1 MSTDKNANAKG
12 IRRRATERF
21 ILASIFTLANLTG
34 RINQDTVEAL
44 TSWSG
49 WLFIFGLLMFVIFS
63 SLLLVLVTMTI
74 EWLFKSVTRNLFLMI
89 ANIYVTVL
97 LVAALFSPVGPL
109 CHNPFGLD
117 FTAETANIP
126 ALLLKGFLSSV
137 LFTLLFR
144 YEFQLTER
152 LAFAKNLAITLAKNQ
167 KQLIETD
174 EKQRTEA
181 STFLHDR
188 VQAQL
193 MVLSLEIANV
203 EKNLDPGGA
212 SALWRVRTKLENL
225 RSVDLRL
232 VGQMLTPNIKDFG
245 LQHCL
250 RQLVQHLE
258 VGDRVELRIEQ
269 NLNRDAVQ
277 LQLGIYRIIEQA
289 LVNAITHGPA
299 SHIEIVAVLKNKS
312 AYEVSI
318 SDNGPGAV
326 VSERTPGYG
335 TAVIQSWVAIL
346 GAQKEIVSAPGQGYK
361 LTVTVPLD
369 ASAI

>member
-1 MSTDKNANAKG
+1 MATDKNTRPKSIKRQAV
-12 IRRRATERF
+12 ERF
-21 ILASIFTLANLTG
+21 ILASIFILANLTG
-34 RINQDTVEAL
+34 RINQGVVDAL
-44 TSWSG
+44 TSWAG
-49 WLFIFGLLMFVIFS
+49 WWSIFGLILFVIS
-63 SLLLVLVTMTI
+63 ASAVLVLSTMTI
-74 EWLFKSVTRNLFLMI
+74 EGLFKAVTRNIFLMI
-89 ANIYVTVL
+89 ANVYISVL
-97 LVAALFSPVGPL
+97 LVATLASTVDTFA
-109 CHNPFGLD
+109 HNIFGLSIIL
-117 FTAETANIP
+117 ETENTT
-126 ALLLKGFLSSV
+126 ALLLKGLLSSV

-144 YEFQLTER
+144 YEFQSTER
-152 LAFAKNLAITLAKNQ
+152 LAFAKKLANTLAKNQ
-167 KQLIETD
+167 KQLIETE

-193 MVLSLEIANV
+193 MVLALEIANV
-203 EKNLDPGGA
+203 EKNLGA
-212 SALWRVRTKLENL
+212 EDAAALWRVRTKLENL
-225 RSVDLRL
+225 RSVDLRR

-250 RQLVQHLE
+250 RQLIQQLE
-258 VGDRVELRIEQ
+258 VADRVELRIDE

-318 SDNGPGAV
+318 SDNGPGAL

-335 TAVIQSWVAIL
+335 TAVIQSWVSIL
-346 GAQKEIVSAPGQGYK
+346 GANKEIVSAPGHGYK
-361 LTVTVPLD
+361 LIVTVPLD
-369 ASAI
+369 ARAI

>member
-1 MSTDKNANAKG
+1 VATDKNSRPKSIKRQAV
-12 IRRRATERF
+12 ERF
-21 ILASIFTLANLTG
+21 ILAAIFILANLTG
-34 RINQDTVEAL
+34 RINQSVLEGLA
-44 TSWSG
+44 SWAG
-49 WLFIFGLLMFVIFS
+49 WWSIFGLILFVIS
-63 SLLLVLVTMTI
+63 ASAVLVLSTMTI
-74 EWLFKSVTRNLFLMI
+74 ERLFKAVTRNIFLMI
-89 ANIYVTVL
+89 ANVYFSILV
-97 LVAALFSPVGPL
+97 VAALFSTFQPL
-109 CHNPFGLD
+109 SQNIFGLNILL
-117 FTAETANIP
+117 ETMDTP
-126 ALLLKGFLSSV
+126 ALLLKGFVSSV

-144 YEFQLTER
+144 YEFQSTER
-152 LAFAKNLAITLAKNQ
+152 LAFAKKLANTLAKNQ
-167 KQLIETD
+167 KQLIETE

-193 MVLSLEIANV
+193 MVLALEIANV
-203 EKNLDPGGA
+203 EKNLGA
-212 SALWRVRTKLENL
+212 EDAAALWRVRTKLENL
-225 RSVDLRL
+225 RSVDLRR

-250 RQLVQHLE
+250 RHLIQQLE
-258 VGDRVELRIEQ
+258 VADRVELRIDE

-312 AYEVSI
+312 TYEVSI
-318 SDNGPGAV
+318 SDNGPGAL

-361 LTVTVPLD
+361 LTATIPF
-369 ASAI
+369 